1 MKKPNQVEARLKIAL
16 LNGDKV
22 TPLKALNRWGCFRL
36 AVYVQRLR
44 EKGMKIR
51 TEMIRKSGK
60 TFAQYTI
67 A

>member
-44 EKGMKIR
+44 EKGMNIK
-51 TEMIRKSGK
+51 TELIHKKGK
-60 TFAQYTI
+60 TFAQYTLS
-67 A
+67 